1 MCLEDFTGA
10 SAASAGKVFKG
21 DISVEGCP
29 DISDNQVQ
37 GWGGGAPR
45 GARARRRRRLVILLI
60 F

>member
-29 DISDNQVQ
+29 DISGSQVKRWA
-37 GWGGGAPR
+37 GEGVPRAERGR
-45 GARARRRRRLVILLI
+45 GAAGAL
-60 F
+60 